1 MLLVLEAHTAF
12 QDIIK
17 LLPGMIRQMDGLI
30 LQLGTVIGGDEERLA
45 QLVAIV
51 RGLVQVL
58 KAAAT
63 LDGQALIGTRK
74 GVARQVRGFAGQQLD
89 RVDAEIRRAFI
100 QEGERKLLRPRFLR
114 LILRQAAAGGVG
126 HFLHGQAHILAQRA
140 DPVRHLLIVR
150 LHVNLT
156 SSHAIASTS

>member
-1 MLLVLEAHTAF
+1 MLLVLEAHAAF

-63 LDGQALIGTRK
+63 LDGQSLIGTRK
-74 GVARQVRGFAGQQLD
+74 GVARQVRGFASEQLD

-100 QEGERKLLRPRFLR
+100 QERERKLLRPRFLR

-126 HFLHGQAHILAQRA
+126 HLLAHILAQRA